1 MFPISSKS
9 GVRSFTAISRGDART
24 RLAAGVALFRGL
36 GRGILTEQSLGQHD
50 AGARTASPVL
60 IFKTLKEED
69 HE

>member
-36 GRGILTEQSLGQHD
+36 GRGILTEQSCG
-50 AGARTASPVL
+50 
-60 IFKTLKEED
+60 
-69 HE
+69 

>member
-1 MFPISSKS
+1 MFPLSSKS
-9 GVRSFTAISRGDART
+9 GVRFFTGTSRGAART
-24 RLAAGVALFRGL
+24 HRAVDVARFRGL